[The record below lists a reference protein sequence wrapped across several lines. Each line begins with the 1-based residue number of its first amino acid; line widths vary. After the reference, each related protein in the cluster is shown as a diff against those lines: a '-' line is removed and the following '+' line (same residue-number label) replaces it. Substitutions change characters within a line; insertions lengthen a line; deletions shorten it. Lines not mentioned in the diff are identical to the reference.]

1 MRGLGRVWLVLGRG
15 KRKFERTQSRL
26 GQILNVVARSGLG
39 HRQECLCYWEATASD
54 LREQSA
60 RMGRVSKSGVRA
72 RPRDP
77 CGIFDMPCPYCGKR
91 ERCHAWSSEARGGY
105 WKAGSV
111 ERRNQFSRT
120 MWREN
125 HLVARSA
132 RPTELMRRG
141 GRRRPIWTDQS
152 SCSGPKR
159 LVSNAR

>member
-1 MRGLGRVWLVLGRG
+1 MRGLRRVCLVLGRG
-15 KRKFERTQSRL
+15 KRKFERTQLRL
-26 GQILNVVARSGLG
+26 GQILNVVTRSGLG
-39 HRQECLCYWEATASD
+39 HRQECLCYWKATASD

-60 RMGRVSKSGVRA
+60 RMGRVSRSGVRA
-72 RPRDP
+72 RHAVPLLRK
-77 CGIFDMPCPYCGKR
+77 KR
-91 ERCHAWSSEARGGY
+91 MMVERSGACY

-125 HLVARSA
+125 HVVASRA
-132 RPTELMRRG
+132 RPRQLMRRG

-152 SCSGPKR
+152 SWRQPKR